1 MFRLGRIDAPSARW
15 SRLEAAAG
23 KGLHGP
29 SRRACALTAAFSPAW
44 YSNGDMNDASG
55 GLEGRVALIT
65 GATGGLGRAT
75 AQRLSDAGAVVA
87 LGGTDVGRLEEV
99 ARELGLPSD
108 RWVVAL
114 GDLTDRSATREAVDA
129 VVDRFGRV
137 DILVH
142 AIGGYAGGTP
152 IVELDH
158 QELRD
163 LLDQHLWTTLNV
175 MQAVVPGMV
184 ERRWGRVIAVAP
196 PLVVTPM
203 GKAASYAVSKAAQD
217 ALIRTLA
224 KEVASSG
231 VTANLIVVK
240 AIDEKGER
248 AIDPKKA
255 SWTTP
260 DEIAS
265 TILYLC
271 SEEAAAINGAR
282 IPLDGR
288 A

>member
-1 MFRLGRIDAPSARW
+1 
-15 SRLEAAAG
+15 
-23 KGLHGP
+23 
-29 SRRACALTAAFSPAW
+29 
-44 YSNGDMNDASG
+44 
-55 GLEGRVALIT
+55 
-65 GATGGLGRAT
+65 
-75 AQRLSDAGAVVA
+75 
-87 LGGTDVGRLEEV
+87 
-99 ARELGLPSD
+99 
-108 RWVVAL
+108 VAL

>member
-1 MFRLGRIDAPSARW
+1 
-15 SRLEAAAG
+15 
-23 KGLHGP
+23 
-29 SRRACALTAAFSPAW
+29 
-44 YSNGDMNDASG
+44 MN
-55 GLEGRVALIT
+55 GRVALIT
-65 GATGGLGRAT
+65 GATGGLGRA
-75 AQRLSDAGAVVA
+75 AARRLVDAGAVVA

-99 ARELGLPSD
+99 ASELELPAD
-108 RWVVAL
+108 RWAVAL
-114 GDLTDRSATREAVDA
+114 GDLTDRRTAREAVDA

-137 DILVH
+137 DVLVH
-142 AIGGYAGGTP
+142 AVGGYAGGTP

-184 ERRWGRVIAVAP
+184 ERGWGRVIAVAP
-196 PLVVTPM
+196 PLVVTPT

-248 AIDPKKA
+248 GTDPKKA

-260 DEIAS
+260 DEIAAA
-265 TILYLC
+265 ILFLC
-271 SEEAAAINGAR
+271 SDEAAGINGAR